1 MSDMEKK
8 RYDYYC
14 KNCNFLTNNR
24 FNFDKHLMTEKHK
37 NTIIPTINKCETCG
51 KTYKYKSGLSRHKI
65 RCSKGKVPQVN
76 NKTNKTTNKKLNN
89 ESLTGDKTSTETNG
103 DNKLSE
109 GQREMIKAITETL
122 SKQGQLIE
130 KLVNTQK
137 EMIPKLGNNN
147 NNKIS
152 INVFLNEHCKNAM
165 NLTDFINGID
175 ISLEDLEYTNA
186 HGYVKGIGNIFTK
199 NLTDMKVTERPI
211 HCSDK
216 KRLQFYVKEENK
228 WDKDEKSARIERG
241 IQCITHK
248 AFTELKKWEDAHPGY
263 DQINSPENM
272 AWLMMI
278 QKLSSGVTDSDRVKN
293 TEIIKKNMSHILG
306 IKEAIEN

>member
-1 MSDMEKK
+1 MSEAGRKGNN
-8 RYDYYC
+8 YYC
-14 KNCNFLTNNR
+14 KSCDFLTNNK
-24 FNFDKHLMTEKHK
+24 FNFDKHMRTEKHK
-37 NTIIPTINKCETCG
+37 NTVAPTVNMCETCG
-51 KTYKYKSGLSRHKI
+51 KTYKYKSGLSRHKLK
-65 RCSKGKVPQVN
+65 CSN
-76 NKTNKTTNKKLNN
+76 NSTIIKK
-89 ESLTGDKTSTETNG
+89 STSVSKEEG
-103 DNKLSE
+103 KLSD
-109 GQREMIKAITETL
+109 GQKEMIKAITETL
-122 SKQGQLIE
+122 SKQGELIE

-137 EMIPKLGNNN
+137 EMVPKLGNNN

-199 NLTDMKVTERPI
+199 HLTDMKVTERPI

-228 WDKDEKSARIERG
+228 WDKDEKSEKIDKG

-263 DQINSPENM
+263 DQINSPQNM
-272 AWLMMI
+272 EWLMMI
-278 QKLSSGVTDSDRVKN
+278 QKLSSGVTDTDRVKN
-293 TEIIKKNMSHILG
+293 TEVIKKNMSHILG